1 MCGIAGQIRFDGET
15 VNAEILRQMANTINH
30 RGPDHTGFFIQDN
43 IGICHL
49 RLSIIDLSS
58 AGNQPMQSLDGR
70 YQIVFNGEIYNYLE
84 LKDELLQ
91 IGHKFITQ
99 TDTEVLL
106 TAYIQWGVKSFSKLN
121 GDFAFVI
128 YDSLT
133 KQTIGVRDRF
143 GIKPFYL
150 NNNSKFLCF
159 ASEIKALLPILP
171 NVTPNNLLVYDY
183 LVYGRTDHTNGTFF
197 NEVQKL
203 PAGHYFIL
211 KNSQLNFHQWYQLEA
226 NVSQE
231 KTIKPSEYFT
241 QFQTAVALRLR
252 SDVPLG
258 VCLSGGI
265 DSSAITSLL
274 LTAFKLSKVQ
284 TFSVIFPK
292 NKKIDESTY
301 VNQFKSEATQMHF
314 ATPTA
319 TDFFAEFQTFI
330 QFQTEPIPSP
340 GPYLQSKVFQLANKN
355 VKVTLDGQGA
365 DEMLGGYKYFY
376 AIYLKELVLKG
387 RFVSFTKH
395 LIGLTK
401 NGDLAKSIA
410 YLLFYLLPTGLRK
423 YLFDLNAP
431 EVATSFKTLHYKQS
445 SIVKDLYGHS
455 SVHQSFLKHF
465 KFKLAHLLKWDD
477 LNAMRASVESR
488 TPFLDHHLV
497 EATLSLSADHV
508 FNKGTSK
515 YILRESMKA
524 YIPQVILNR
533 KDKKGFDTPAAE
545 WLRSPD
551 FQIYIHQLL
560 NSKAFSQMGYFNV
573 KKCKQQYMQHLNQR
587 SDCADQIWRW
597 INIYEWHQHFIQKTT
612 IQN

>member
-43 IGICHL
+43 IGLCHL

-91 IGHKFITQ
+91 LGHKFITQ

-133 KQTIGVRDRF
+133 KETIGLRDRF

-150 NNNSKFLCF
+150 AKNSDFLGF
-159 ASEIKALLPILP
+159 ASEIKALLPTLP
-171 NVTPNNLLVYDY
+171 KVTANNLMIYDY
-183 LVYGRTDHTNGTFF
+183 LVYGRTDHSDSTFF

-211 KNSQLNFHQWYQLEA
+211 KDSQLTFHQWYQLEA
-226 NVSQE
+226 NVSQD
-231 KTIKPSEYFT
+231 KTITPSDFFA

-274 LTAFKLSKVQ
+274 VKFFKLSKVQ
-284 TFSVIFPK
+284 TFSIVFPE

-301 VNQFKSEATQMHF
+301 VNLFRSEATQMHF

-330 QFQTEPIPSP
+330 QFQTEPVPNP
-340 GPYLQSKVFQLANKN
+340 GPYLQSKVFQLATKN

-376 AIYLKELVLKG
+376 GIYLKELILKG
-387 RFVSFTKH
+387 RFISFTKH
-395 LIGLTK
+395 LIGIAK

-423 YLFDLNAP
+423 YLFDLNAA
-431 EVATSFKTLHYKQS
+431 EVATNFKRLNYNQS
-445 SIVKDLYGHS
+445 NIIKDLYGHS
-455 SVHQSFLKHF
+455 TVHQSFLKHF

-477 LNAMRASVESR
+477 LNAMKSSVESR

-497 EATLSLSADHV
+497 ETTLSLSAEHL
-508 FNKGTSK
+508 FSKGISK
-515 YILRESMKA
+515 HILRESMKV
-524 YIPQVILNR
+524 YIPQGILNR
-533 KDKKGFDTPAAE
+533 KDKKGFDTPASE

-551 FQIYIHQLL
+551 FQNYINQLL
-560 NSKAFSQMGYFNV
+560 NSKAFGQMGYFDV
-573 KKCKQQYMQHLNQR
+573 KKCKQQYRKHLNKR
-587 SDCADQIWRW
+587 VDYAEQIWRW

>member
-1 MCGIAGQIRFDGET
+1 MCGIAGQIRFDGEKID
-15 VNAEILRQMANTINH
+15 AEILRQMANTINH

-43 IGICHL
+43 IGLCHL

-91 IGHKFITQ
+91 LGHKFITQ

-133 KQTIGVRDRF
+133 KETIGVRDRF

-150 NNNSKFLCF
+150 AKNSDFLGF

-171 NVTPNNLLVYDY
+171 KVTANNLMIYDY
-183 LVYGRTDHTNGTFF
+183 LVYGRTDHAESTFF
-197 NEVQKL
+197 NEVHKL

-211 KNSQLNFHQWYQLEA
+211 KDSQLTFHQWYQLEA
-226 NVSQE
+226 NVSQD
-231 KTIKPSEYFT
+231 KTITPSDFFA

-274 LTAFKLSKVQ
+274 VKFFKLSKVQ
-284 TFSVIFPK
+284 TFSIVFPE

-301 VNQFKSEATQMHF
+301 VNLFRTEATQMHF

-330 QFQTEPIPSP
+330 QFQTEPVPNP
-340 GPYLQSKVFQLANKN
+340 GPYLQSKVFQLATKN

-376 AIYLKELVLKG
+376 GIYLKELIVKG
-387 RFVSFTKH
+387 RFISFTKH
-395 LIGLTK
+395 LVGIAK

-423 YLFDLNAP
+423 YLFDLNAA
-431 EVATSFKTLHYKQS
+431 EVATNFKRLNYNQS
-445 SIVKDLYGHS
+445 NIIKDLYGHNT
-455 SVHQSFLKHF
+455 VHQSFLKHF

-477 LNAMRASVESR
+477 LNAMKSSVESR

-497 EATLSLSADHV
+497 ETTLSLSAEHL
-508 FNKGTSK
+508 FSKGISK
-515 YILRESMKA
+515 HILRESMKA
-524 YIPQVILNR
+524 YIPQGILNR
-533 KDKKGFDTPAAE
+533 KDKKGFDTPASE

-551 FQIYIHQLL
+551 FQNYINQLL
-560 NSKAFSQMGYFNV
+560 NSKAFGQMGYFDV
-573 KKCKQQYMQHLNQR
+573 KKCKQQYRKHLNKR
-587 SDCADQIWRW
+587 VDYAEQIWRW